1 MSYLTLFATSYFL
14 DDNYA
19 SDMVDESAIY
29 ADVWG
34 RSTID
39 CKVYWSR
46 GWIMRRTLKD
56 YNGIW
61 GNNSNM
67 LLPILVIYCST
78 TIAPSSKTNDNN
90 NNNNDINN
98 DDENYEDNTDIGSDK
113 YSENQ

>member
-1 MSYLTLFATSYFL
+1 MQTPGAEAPLTVKFI
-14 DDNYA
+14 
-19 SDMVDESAIY
+19 M
-29 ADVWG
+29 
-34 RSTID
+34 R
-39 CKVYWSR
+39 
-46 GWIMRRTLKD
+46 IMRRTLKD

-90 NNNNDINN
+90 NNNNNN
-98 DDENYEDNTDIGSDK
+98 DDDDENNEDNTDIGSDK

>member
-1 MSYLTLFATSYFL
+1 MQTSGAEAPLTVKFIGPVGELCEEHIRITMEYG
-14 DDNYA
+14 
-19 SDMVDESAIY
+19 EI
-29 ADVWG
+29 
-34 RSTID
+34 TQ
-39 CKVYWSR
+39 
-46 GWIMRRTLKD
+46 
-56 YNGIW
+56 
-61 GNNSNM
+61 NM